1 METVVEKPPSPY
13 PVPPMPPI
21 PSAERSGPTRQTG
34 KTGTRLLEVS
44 PINIAMPDWL
54 PRKFSNL
61 EDLETLTESVRQAG
75 VTVPLLVRPLPPVGD
90 EDAYELV
97 AGQQRLKAAKK
108 AGLAVVPVLCRTM
121 SDAEALKHALM
132 QNTLQK
138 ELGQLEETES
148 IVELVRVAT
157 DLKTETEAKNLIRKV
172 GKQPLDFG
180 NNVIPQNWETTFMI
194 FVSLGLNI
202 QSFRS
207 NRLPMLDW
215 PKGVKTAVLNGKIKP
230 GVAREIVRIESPEDQ
245 KKALKLAI
253 DEEMTVKQV
262 KGLKRDFNGEN
273 HDTICGDALRLEAK
287 QTIERLEQSPVY
299 RCPQRKAELAKLL
312 RQINNLTE
320 NKDVA

>member
-1 METVVEKPPSPY
+1 
-13 PVPPMPPI
+13 
-21 PSAERSGPTRQTG
+21 
-34 KTGTRLLEVS
+34 
-44 PINIAMPDWL
+44 
-54 PRKFSNL
+54 
-61 EDLETLTESVRQAG
+61 
-75 VTVPLLVRPLPPVGD
+75 
-90 EDAYELV
+90 
-97 AGQQRLKAAKK
+97 
-108 AGLAVVPVLCRTM
+108 
-121 SDAEALKHALM
+121 
-132 QNTLQK
+132 
-138 ELGQLEETES
+138 
-148 IVELVRVAT
+148 
-157 DLKTETEAKNLIRKV
+157 
-172 GKQPLDFG
+172 
-180 NNVIPQNWETTFMI
+180 MI